1 MKKQNVGLVVETP
14 FPPVSRAN
22 LRLYRLATSL
32 INKNYNVHMISPST
46 RIFNRYSGN
55 FAGINIVQ
63 YRGFAQFLYHDIV
76 RLLVRLIHLISA
88 IFCIIQITKTN
99 KIQIIHAWHPIASLS
114 SILAGKLTRKK
125 IFVDWTDFYSEIA
138 RLESPYLVPL
148 FKWIELLIIKW
159 STLIITVSE
168 EMKLAL
174 INKGANPKDVVVIN
188 DGVDTKFFN
197 NNINSQSLRNKY
209 NLSNSPTLIFHG
221 DVKPID
227 GVDLLIKA
235 LPNVIKKI
243 PNIKL
248 IILGGGG
255 KYYSYL
261 KKLVKQNNL
270 SNSIIWI
277 GWIKHHLVPKYIA
290 MADIGVMPLR
300 SSLQTNTYLSFKL
313 FEYWASGKPVIVSKL
328 KAISKIVKHNVNGV
342 IINPENI
349 EELSD
354 AIISLASN
362 PQLSS
367 NLGNN
372 GRILVEKNFDWD
384 VLMDQESEFYNKR

>member
-1 MKKQNVGLVVETP
+1 M
-14 FPPVSRAN
+14 
-22 LRLYRLATSL
+22 
-32 INKNYNVHMISPST
+32 
-46 RIFNRYSGN
+46 
-55 FAGINIVQ
+55 
-63 YRGFAQFLYHDIV
+63 
-76 RLLVRLIHLISA
+76 
-88 IFCIIQITKTN
+88 
-99 KIQIIHAWHPIASLS
+99 
-114 SILAGKLTRKK
+114 
-125 IFVDWTDFYSEIA
+125 
-138 RLESPYLVPL
+138 
-148 FKWIELLIIKW
+148 
-159 STLIITVSE
+159 
-168 EMKLAL
+168 
-174 INKGANPKDVVVIN
+174 
-188 DGVDTKFFN
+188 
-197 NNINSQSLRNKY
+197 
-209 NLSNSPTLIFHG
+209 SNSPTLIFHG

-235 LPNVIKKI
+235 LPNVIQKI

-277 GWIKHHLVPKYIA
+277 GWIQHNLVPKYIS